1 MAPGPSRSY
10 ISHITWASTE
20 AWLNHRTAEPCITR
34 TSSHHSALRPRVYN
48 ADIGA
53 GKYKY
58 FGNMNVRGTKYV
70 WGNVPGWYRL

>member
-1 MAPGPSRSY
+1 MATRTIKSH
-10 ISHITWASTE
+10 ISHITWTSTK
-20 AWLNHRTAEPCITR
+20 PGSITGR
-34 TSSHHSALRPRVYN
+34 GTVHYQNGSHHSAYVRVYN